1 CELGD
6 SRAGR
11 CYLASQLGAEDLP
24 PWLRE
29 TADEAAEEWLTLA
42 NTGVGS
48 VDRRSANLNEDLIV
62 LGYRPGDPS
71 KPQDLR
77 WPVPVEDYCS
87 HQLPSLW
94 IAGEATGTSLSGSGC
109 ACECCE
115 AGVAEASRF
124 AENAPEAV
132 QVGHPAD
139 RAQAGDQRAAGCG
152 GGDRPEPMRADRKA
166 QPVTNTPVG
175 GAGERAAPRPPPG
188 ARLRGIS
195 QFSRCRDSC
204 RYRDHRRRRR
214 PGLRIEAVRRA
225 REPEDGYL
233 KMLTAR
239 AITSPRMAREVAA
252 CTVMAAL
259 AHRA

>member
-62 LGYRPGDPS
+62 FGYRPVDLS

-77 WPVPVEDYCS
+77 WPLPVEAYCS

-124 AENAPEAV
+124 AEDAPEAV

-152 GGDRPEPMRADRKA
+152 GGDRPEPMRRTAKRSRERILQSAGQEKC
-166 QPVTNTPVG
+166 
-175 GAGERAAPRPPPG
+175 GAPPGEGAPRPRHGRHLVAGCRAFPSSRRDRMAADTATTADAVARGCASRRSAGPG
-188 ARLRGIS
+188 SPRTAT
-195 QFSRCRDSC
+195 SRC
-204 RYRDHRRRRR
+204 
-214 PGLRIEAVRRA
+214 
-225 REPEDGYL
+225 
-233 KMLTAR
+233 
-239 AITSPRMAREVAA
+239 
-252 CTVMAAL
+252 
-259 AHRA
+259 